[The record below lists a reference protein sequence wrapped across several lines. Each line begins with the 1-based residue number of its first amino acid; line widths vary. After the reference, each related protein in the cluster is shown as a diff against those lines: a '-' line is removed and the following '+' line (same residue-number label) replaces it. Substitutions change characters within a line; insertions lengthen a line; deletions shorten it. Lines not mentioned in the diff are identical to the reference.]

1 MRRVFHQLAA
11 RMDAG
16 KLFASK
22 NEAFFSWV
30 EMEEEGCKI
39 STQTAILAV
48 FLSHNLSVEW

>member
-22 NEAFFSWV
+22 NEAFFNWV

-39 STQTAILAV
+39 STPNCNSGC
-48 FLSHNLSVEW
+48 FLVSQSQC